1 MKAKFNVLK
10 FSPIKMNDKKKK
22 KKSLQAWTKLTN
34 IKQKA
39 TELLYRKGTTQTST
53 ADETTQ

>member
-22 KKSLQAWTKLTN
+22 KILQAWTKLTN

>member
-22 KKSLQAWTKLTN
+22 KIPASMDKINKHQTKV
-34 IKQKA
+34 

-53 ADETTQ
+53 ADEATQ

>member
-1 MKAKFNVLK
+1 
-10 FSPIKMNDKKKK
+10 MNDKRK

-53 ADETTQ
+53 ADEATQ

>member
-10 FSPIKMNDKKKK
+10 FSPIKMNDKRK